1 MSQDQALSTE
11 EEKRQSWVTQY
22 NNKKLNQAELAGRLK
37 VSRVGTFHAVY
48 STYSRTLLPFSRR
61 LWRPPEDS
69 CMYQSLAESL
79 MSWNVHQSRRRL
91 SHWCFSSLL
100 CDND

>member
-11 EEKRQSWVTQY
+11 EEKRHSWVTQY
-22 NNKKLNQAELAGRLK
+22 NNGKINLSGLAKILK
-37 VSRVGTFHAVY
+37 VRRMGTFHAVY

-69 CMYQSLAESL
+69 CIYQSLAESL
-79 MSWNVHQSRRRL
+79 MSCKVHQSRRRL
-91 SHWCFSSLL
+91 SHWCFCSFMR
-100 CDND
+100 